1 MAKARRRHHK
11 AENLSAEAFA
21 VIARG
26 LQGSWAYDAIAAEV
40 KRVTGEKITPSSLQ
54 RYHAAKFRPQQEAKA
69 EARAIAEALAE
80 RYTGMGDAELRR
92 AMELRVFDALMPAI
106 EALKADKPETL
117 TSFFTDLG
125 ANRIEEAKLAVKRDE
140 LALRNRQLEVM
151 LSREQAKLDEIRR
164 RAEEELKKTTGD
176 GKRSP
181 DATRKAIQDI
191 YGITTS
197 ATAAGGSSSPG
208 SAGGVAG
215 TSPASATGEAPRGT
229 AR

>member
-1 MAKARRRHHK
+1 MARARRRHHK
-11 AENLSAEAFA
+11 AENLSAEARA
-21 VIARG
+21 IVDRG
-26 LQGSWAYDAIAAEV
+26 LASGASYDAIACEV
-40 KRVTGEKITPSSLQ
+40 EERTGDHIAPSSLQ

-80 RYTGMGDAELRR
+80 TYAGMGDAELRR
-92 AMELRVFDALMPAI
+92 AMELRVFDALLPAI
-106 EALKADKPETL
+106 EVLKADKPEAL
-117 TSFFTDLG
+117 TTFFTDLG
-125 ANRIEEAKLAVKRDE
+125 ANRIEEARLAVKRDE
-140 LALRNRQLEVM
+140 LALRNRQLEV
-151 LSREQAKLDEIRR
+151 LLAREQAKLDEIRR
-164 RAEEELKKTTGD
+164 RAEEELKKATGD